1 MAAQQRESNANDQ
14 IEDRKVLKRRGILA
28 AAGAAVAGIMAKQMA
43 EPVAAA
49 TNDPMILG
57 TGMSADTRTS
67 VLNNA
72 PATSPG
78 PGLQG
83 SRSPGTFSVSSS
95 INAGVIGYISISPG
109 LGVQGTA
116 TTGTG
121 VGVGGYS
128 GLGAFSNATGFPIG
142 VQGGVDDNG
151 YAVYGKAG
159 IGYGVYGTA
168 PSGVGVGGDSG
179 NVGVAGRG
187 GGDTSGND
195 TGFPIG
201 VRGSVSNNGFGVH
214 GKAGNGTGVYG
225 TATGGYGVYGVA
237 VSGNGV
243 VGSTSGAGNVA
254 GLYGTSSTT
263 YGIIGNTTAKG
274 YSGLTGITSTPGV
287 AALAASSTTTAAYA
301 AYFSG
306 TTVVQGDFYVV
317 KNPDGTGGG
326 KFAAVAHADGSYR
339 GVYCTESPEPWF
351 EDFGMGKLS
360 GNMADVT
367 LDPEFA
373 ALIHTDDYHVFIT
386 PRGDFHAH
394 IAQQTPTGF
403 RVAMTTVGSVQGTT
417 SAVGEQT
424 FSWRVVGKRKD
435 IAGTRLP
442 KVDLPKIKTP
452 DMATLLES
460 AKPTTPPKVTARVT
474 PQLPKQTEPP
484 VLPDARQPNPLKKP

>member
-1 MAAQQRESNANDQ
+1 MAAQQRESNANDK
-14 IEDRKVLKRRGILA
+14 IEERKVLKRRGILA

-128 GLGAFSNATGFPIG
+128 GLGTFSNATGFPIG

-179 NVGVAGRG
+179 NVGVVGRG

-195 TGFPIG
+195 TGFPVG

-214 GKAGNGTGVYG
+214 GKAGNGTGIYG

-274 YSGLTGITSTPGV
+274 YSGLTGVTSTPGV
-287 AALAASSTTTAAYA
+287 AALAAASTTTAAYA
-301 AYFSG
+301 AYFTG
-306 TTVVQGDFYVV
+306 TTVVEGDLYVV
-317 KNPDGTGGG
+317 KHPDGTGGG

-351 EDFGMGKLS
+351 EDFGTGTIS
-360 GNMADVT
+360 GSMADVA
-367 LDPEFA
+367 LEPEFA

-403 RVAMTTVGSVQGTT
+403 RVAMTTVDGAQKTA
-417 SAVGEQT
+417 SAAGGQT

-452 DMATLLES
+452 DPNNLPRLE
-460 AKPTTPPKVTARVT
+460 PPK
-474 PQLPKQTEPP
+474 
-484 VLPDARQPNPLKKP
+484 NKP

>member
-1 MAAQQRESNANDQ
+1 MAAQKRESNANDQ
-14 IEDRKVLKRRGILA
+14 IEERKVLKRRGILA

-49 TNDPMILG
+49 DVFSIPGEYTYPASVFVWKINNNSTGDAIIGNASTRGVFGFATG
-57 TGMSADTRTS
+57 TG
-67 VLNNA
+67 
-72 PATSPG
+72 
-78 PGLQG
+78 
-83 SRSPGTFSVSSS
+83 
-95 INAGVIGYISISPG
+95 
-109 LGVQGTA
+109 
-116 TTGTG
+116 GTG
-121 VGVGGYS
+121 VGGTATS
-128 GLGAFSNATGFPIG
+128 GNGTG
-142 VQGGVDDNG
+142 VQGL
-151 YAVYGKAG
+151 AA
-159 IGYGVYGTA
+159 
-168 PSGVGVGGDSG
+168 
-179 NVGVAGRG
+179 
-187 GGDTSGND
+187 GDTSTNT

-201 VRGSVSNNGFGVH
+201 VRGSIPNTGYGVY
-214 GKAGNGTGVYG
+214 GNAGNGAGVYG

-287 AALAASSTTTAAYA
+287 AALAASSTTTAAFA

-306 TTVVQGDFYVV
+306 TTVVEGDLYVV
-317 KNPDGTGGG
+317 KHPDGTGGG

-403 RVAMTTVGSVQGTT
+403 RVAMTTVGAVQGTT

-452 DMATLLES
+452 DPNNLPRFE
-460 AKPTTPPKVTARVT
+460 PPK
-474 PQLPKQTEPP
+474 
-484 VLPDARQPNPLKKP
+484 NKP